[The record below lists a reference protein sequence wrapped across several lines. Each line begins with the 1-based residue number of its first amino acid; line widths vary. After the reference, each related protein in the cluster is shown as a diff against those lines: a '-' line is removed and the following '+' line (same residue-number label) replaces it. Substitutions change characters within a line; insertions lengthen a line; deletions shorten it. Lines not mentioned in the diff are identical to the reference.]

1 MKKNPCSIFIFSKF
15 WLNNVYRGSGKW
27 VVLFVCFGFD
37 LCSFRENDEDGREF
51 KVIRF
56 EVEEDLKIEDLSSNL
71 KYTTFYLLDLWP

>member
-1 MKKNPCSIFIFSKF
+1 MGCFC
-15 WLNNVYRGSGKW
+15 
-27 VVLFVCFGFD
+27 LFVCFGFD

-71 KYTTFYLLDLWP
+71 KYTTFYLLDL